1 MNITGI
7 MIYYYFICKKK
18 LWYFINQINME
29 QNSEL
34 VAIGKIL
41 DEDSYKKEKKEIL
54 IDNTINID
62 FIKNG
67 AVLHEV
73 KKTKS
78 IEEAGIW
85 QIKYYMYYLE
95 KKEVKN
101 IKAKIDYP
109 LLRET
114 KEIILSDSDRKVL
127 DDVKI
132 DKLNN
137 LTEEKINEAIE
148 SILNT
153 DFDIN
158 PKKVGMN
165 NLGCNYCTYKD
176 ICFMTEKDLVNLKEH
191 KNLDFLEEN

>member
-1 MNITGI
+1 MQITGI
-7 MIYYYFICKKK
+7 MIYYYFVCKRK

-34 VAIGKIL
+34 VSIGKIL
-41 DEDSYKKEKKEIL
+41 DEDSYKNEKKGIL

-67 AVLHEV
+67 AILHEV

-95 KKEVKN
+95 QKGVKN

-114 KEIILSDSDRKVL
+114 KEIILENEDRKILKNIIKNIEEISSQEKVPS
-127 DDVKI
+127 KI
-132 DKLNN
+132 DSPICK
-137 LTEEKINEAIE
+137 KCAY
-148 SILNT
+148 
-153 DFDIN
+153 FDLCY
-158 PKKVGMN
+158 V
-165 NLGCNYCTYKD
+165 
-176 ICFMTEKDLVNLKEH
+176 
-191 KNLDFLEEN
+191 

>member
-7 MIYYYFICKKK
+7 MIYYYFVCQRR

-34 VAIGKIL
+34 VQIGKII
-41 DEDSYKKEKKEIL
+41 DETTYTKEKKQIL

-95 KKEVKN
+95 NKGVENV
-101 IKAKIDYP
+101 KAKIDFP
-109 LLRET
+109 LLRES
-114 KEIILSDSDRKVL
+114 KEIILEEDDRKVL
-127 DDVKI
+127 DNIITNIEEIARMEKPLDIISSKI
-132 DKLNN
+132 CK
-137 LTEEKINEAIE
+137 KC
-148 SILNT
+148 SY
-153 DFDIN
+153 FDLCY
-158 PKKVGMN
+158 V
-165 NLGCNYCTYKD
+165 
-176 ICFMTEKDLVNLKEH
+176 
-191 KNLDFLEEN
+191 

>member
-1 MNITGI
+1 MKVTGI
-7 MIYYYFICKKK
+7 MIYYYFVCQRK

-34 VAIGKIL
+34 VSIGKIL
-41 DEDSYKKEKKEIL
+41 DEDSYKNEKKGIL

-67 AVLHEV
+67 AILHEV

-95 KKEVKN
+95 QKGVKN

-114 KEIILSDSDRKVL
+114 KEIILEKEDRKVIQN
-127 DDVKI
+127 VIKNI
-132 DKLNN
+132 
-137 LTEEKINEAIE
+137 EEISNQEKVPSKIE
-148 SILNT
+148 STICKKCAY
-153 DFDIN
+153 FDLCY
-158 PKKVGMN
+158 V
-165 NLGCNYCTYKD
+165 
-176 ICFMTEKDLVNLKEH
+176 
-191 KNLDFLEEN
+191 